1 MKYDL
6 LKIAF
11 NKKDYDMIFLLLD
24 CFKEEVYSIDVF
36 TWGFKSNL
44 DFVKRF
50 IDKGR
55 MYRKYI
61 GPYIQIVAMEGNK
74 EIIEYFFKKERKQH
88 IIDALFV
95 DCAIY
100 GNFEGLKLA
109 CEYGADINSGGNY
122 ALRCAAGPGKERL
135 EMVKFLIE
143 KGAKQ
148 EDFGED
154 AILVAIKSKNYQ
166 MVKILVKNGANVNV
180 YDGLPLKESIAA
192 NNIRLV
198 KILIENGADL
208 KEENPTIYNEICSQI
223 RAAI

>member
-1 MKYDL
+1 MKYNL

-55 MYRKYI
+55 TYRKYI

-122 ALRCAAGPGKERL
+122 ALRCAAGPGKEKL

-143 KGAKQ
+143 KVQNKKISAKMQ
-148 EDFGED
+148 CW
-154 AILVAIKSKNYQ
+154 
-166 MVKILVKNGANVNV
+166 
-180 YDGLPLKESIAA
+180 LPLK
-192 NNIRLV
+192 V
-198 KILIENGADL
+198 KII
-208 KEENPTIYNEICSQI
+208 KW
-223 RAAI
+223 